1 MRAAGSRRAQRRGI
15 ALGLGLIAGLVS
27 VAVSGCGSSSVKP
40 AAATASVV
48 SAPADRLVPAAND
61 HILARLIPG
70 ARLVFYPDAGH
81 AFLFQE
87 GTPFA
92 SRVESFLTGSPSV

>member
-1 MRAAGSRRAQRRGI
+1 MPT
-15 ALGLGLIAGLVS
+15 LIADG
-27 VAVSGCGSSSVKP
+27 VA
-40 AAATASVV
+40 
-48 SAPADRLVPAAND
+48 DQLVPAAND
-61 HILARLIPG
+61 HILAHLIPG

-92 SRVESFLTGSPSV
+92 SRVESFLTGSPSS